1 MLPVLI
7 VTALCY
13 PVIPSFS
20 RVVSASQVLEALM
33 TSACT
38 TRQLRALDDW
48 LAAVNYRYYA
58 VSACVPQG
66 MLYCEEAEDSYCGAS
81 AEEMSR
87 LAGGRGRSRV
97 WPGESRVWLTA
108 PDSYTETNL
117 RDTPI
122 VRHIRCQ

>member
-13 PVIPSFS
+13 PVIPSFP
-20 RVVSASQVLEALM
+20 RVVSVSQVLEALM
-33 TSACT
+33 TSAYT

-58 VSACVPQG
+58 VTQG
-66 MLYCEEAEDSYCGAS
+66 MLYCEEAEDSYCRAS

-87 LAGGRGRSRV
+87 LAGGRGSRLA
-97 WPGESRVWLTA
+97 GDRGGGRSRVWLTA

-117 RDTPI
+117 TDTAI

>member
-1 MLPVLI
+1 MLS
-7 VTALCY
+7 CY
-13 PVIPSFS
+13 PILPSCGQCKS
-20 RVVSASQVLEALM
+20 GTRSVNDVSVYDAS
-33 TSACT
+33 
-38 TRQLRALDDW
+38 LDDW

-117 RDTPI
+117 TDTAI